1 VTLASS
7 QTLDSAEE
15 QTMSIKLQVLLEAAI
30 QGVEAV
36 AAFVE
41 SSEGQAII
49 QEIEQA
55 LSHLK
60 AAVKLSEQPQA

>member
-1 VTLASS
+1 
-7 QTLDSAEE
+7 
-15 QTMSIKLQVLLEAAI
+15 MSIKLQVLLETAI